1 MFLIHIHSLFSLLV
15 LLITFIIPTSQYK
28 PIIGIFANPYPDTD
42 YTINNGT
49 VVFGSYVRWLESAGA
64 EVLAIHQWY
73 THEQIDDVLSKI
85 NGVLFMGGGRDFN
98 TSALW
103 EQNALYIMKSALEK
117 GFPIWG
123 TCLGFQLIGVLL
135 SEDESILKLGYDH
148 MGYLDNLTF
157 TSSTLESKMFS
168 FLNANEFDYL
178 LNRNA
183 AIFFHTWG
191 IGEDDWNNNEKLT
204 QLFTITS
211 LGNDANKKIF
221 VSSFEGKNNNIF
233 ATQFHPEANPY
244 VRYDGYEVEH
254 TVDCLRISH
263 KLGFSF
269 VKHAKKVLNRMEYY
283 ERKRFD
289 FINTYAKGSEDRYE
303 TENDAYF
310 FFKKEQKVKEAIM

>member
-1 MFLIHIHSLFSLLV
+1 MFHIHIHSLLSLLV
-15 LLITFIIPTSQYK
+15 LLITFVPTLQYK
-28 PIIGIFANPYPDTD
+28 PIIGIYANPYPDTD

-103 EQNALYIMKSALEK
+103 EQNALYIMRSAIEK
-117 GFPIWG
+117 GFRIWG
-123 TCLGFQLIGVLL
+123 SCLGFQLIGVLL

-157 TSSTLESKMFS
+157 TSSTLESKTFS
-168 FLNANEFDYL
+168 LLNANELDSL
-178 LNRNA
+178 KNKNA

-191 IGEDDWNNNEKLT
+191 ISEDDWNSNEKLN

-211 LGNDANKKIF
+211 LGKDAKGNVF

-254 TVDCLRISH
+254 TVECLRISH

-269 VKHAKKVLNRMEYY
+269 VKQAKKVLNRMEYH

-289 FINTYAKGSEDRYE
+289 FINTFAKGSEDRHE
-303 TENDAYF
+303 EDDDAYF
-310 FFKKEQKVKEAIM
+310 FFKKEQNENEPIM